1 MTERTMTD
9 ESGRGDD
16 SRGKS
21 PTTPTRVPK
30 SLRRGKPLPPRV
42 RKGVTLSALRD
53 EKKYTSTIIDNT
65 HPHTI

>member
-21 PTTPTRVPK
+21 PTTPTRVPV
-30 SLRRGKPLPPRV
+30 GCNPTTWVP
-42 RKGVTLSALRD
+42 KGSPFVEPALRD